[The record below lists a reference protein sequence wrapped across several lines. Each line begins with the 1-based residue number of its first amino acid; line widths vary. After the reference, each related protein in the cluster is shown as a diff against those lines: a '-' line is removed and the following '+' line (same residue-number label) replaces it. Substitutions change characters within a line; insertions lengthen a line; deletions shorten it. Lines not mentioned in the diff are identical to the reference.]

1 MNRKLIWIPI
11 IISFIVFATLCKTDF
26 SVDAMDNTQ
35 NSVRKEDKCPCPR
48 GQDPLLRESINDLK
62 EKGTLTEDD
71 IKNIDSYMIKEREVK
86 DKEIKEKIYN
96 DECEKIDKMVSNKII
111 TKEKGEKLKVEVKE
125 NLQQMKRHMKRN
137 NK

>member
-1 MNRKLIWIPI
+1 MRDHVHRIWAICSVFPYISHLVIPDHI
-11 IISFIVFATLCKTDF
+11 
-26 SVDAMDNTQ
+26 
-35 NSVRKEDKCPCPR
+35 
-48 GQDPLLRESINDLK
+48 PLLRESINDLK

-86 DKEIKEKIYN
+86 EKEIKEKIYN

>member
-86 DKEIKEKIYN
+86 EKEIKIK
-96 DECEKIDKMVSNKII
+96 S
-111 TKEKGEKLKVEVKE
+111 
-125 NLQQMKRHMKRN
+125 
-137 NK
+137 

>member
-1 MNRKLIWIPI
+1 
-11 IISFIVFATLCKTDF
+11 
-26 SVDAMDNTQ
+26 MDNTQ
-35 NSVRKEDKCPCPR
+35 NSVKKEDKCPCPR
-48 GQDPLLRESINDLK
+48 GQYPLLRESINDLK

-71 IKNIDSYMIKEREVK
+71 IKNIDSYMIKEREAK
-86 DKEIKEKIYN
+86 EKEIKEKIYN

>member
-1 MNRKLIWIPI
+1 MNEEEIIELVKYGCDPELIAFEFDVPI
-11 IISFIVFATLCKTDF
+11 
-26 SVDAMDNTQ
+26 N
-35 NSVRKEDKCPCPR
+35 
-48 GQDPLLRESINDLK
+48 
-62 EKGTLTEDD
+62 
-71 IKNIDSYMIKEREVK
+71 
-86 DKEIKEKIYN
+86 EIKEKIYN